1 MEVAREVEIDFLHG
15 QYLRISPSCGTTFHT
30 KTRSERRL
38 TKRNNSTF
46 ADMVETKCK
55 TDAYSGLTYTSLRG
69 SDRSD
74 QNEMIAFHL

>member
-15 QYLRISPSCGTTFHT
+15 QYLGISPSCGTTFHT

-46 ADMVETKCK
+46 ADMVET
-55 TDAYSGLTYTSLRG
+55 
-69 SDRSD
+69 
-74 QNEMIAFHL
+74 